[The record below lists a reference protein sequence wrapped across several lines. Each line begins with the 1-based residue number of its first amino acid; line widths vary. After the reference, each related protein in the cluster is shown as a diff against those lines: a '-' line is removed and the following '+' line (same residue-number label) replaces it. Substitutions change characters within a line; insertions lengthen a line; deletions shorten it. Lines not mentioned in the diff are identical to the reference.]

1 METDSK
7 YVLTILKNSTKLED
21 EGFLNS
27 SNPKIIK
34 STIASFRARKTQT
47 FMKWVKGHNGHP
59 RNEGADDMA
68 KRATQKE
75 KASYINL
82 NPPKELLVT
91 GAKLSVMTQKL
102 AYNGILQWK
111 RSNGEMQ
118 RRRTEINISRAKNC
132 VEDKFGY
139 IPTTENFWM
148 SIRQKDLERKTRE
161 FLYLVTHDA
170 HWTGTHW
177 LRPSMKPELQQR
189 AICNA
194 CGVIEDFDHILT
206 KCESPGQ
213 AVIWNLV
220 GKLWKK
226 KNKDIPWRNPTIG
239 DILGCCLARI
249 VKPGSK
255 KPNAG
260 DARFWKILLAES
272 SQLIWALRCT
282 RVIGNEGSPLTT
294 NEVRNKWIQMV
305 NTRLDLDC
313 RMTLPRY
320 EQKALPKKLVIQT
333 WKGTLLNEG
342 DLPEDWTT
350 LSGVLV
356 GITVDMEEEE

>member
-47 FMKWVKGHNGHP
+47 FVKWVKGHNGHP

-91 GAKLSVMTQKL
+91 GAKLSIMTQKL
-102 AYNGILQWK
+102 AYIGILQWK

-118 RRRTEINISRAKNC
+118 RRRT
-132 VEDKFGY
+132 
-139 IPTTENFWM
+139 TTENFWM

-194 CGVIEDFDHILT
+194 CGVIEDFDHIHGGTQQL
-206 KCESPGQ
+206 
-213 AVIWNLV
+213 VISWDV
-220 GKLWKK
+220 
-226 KNKDIPWRNPTIG
+226 
-239 DILGCCLARI
+239 A
-249 VKPGSK
+249 
-255 KPNAG
+255 
-260 DARFWKILLAES
+260 
-272 SQLIWALRCT
+272 
-282 RVIGNEGSPLTT
+282 T

-320 EQKALPKKLVIQT
+320 ERKA
-333 WKGTLLNEG
+333 
-342 DLPEDWTT
+342 LPEDWTT

-356 GITVDMEEEE
+356 GITVDMEEGE

>member
-1 METDSK
+1 
-7 YVLTILKNSTKLED
+7 
-21 EGFLNS
+21 
-27 SNPKIIK
+27 
-34 STIASFRARKTQT
+34 
-47 FMKWVKGHNGHP
+47 
-59 RNEGADDMA
+59 
-68 KRATQKE
+68 
-75 KASYINL
+75 
-82 NPPKELLVT
+82 
-91 GAKLSVMTQKL
+91 
-102 AYNGILQWK
+102 
-111 RSNGEMQ
+111 
-118 RRRTEINISRAKNC
+118 
-132 VEDKFGY
+132 
-139 IPTTENFWM
+139 
-148 SIRQKDLERKTRE
+148 
-161 FLYLVTHDA
+161 
-170 HWTGTHW
+170 
-177 LRPSMKPELQQR
+177 MKPELQQR

-213 AVIWNLV
+213 AIIWNLV
-220 GKLWKK
+220 GELWKK

-320 EQKALPKKLVIQT
+320 EQKVLPKKLVIQT

-356 GITVDMEEEE
+356 GITVDMEEEG